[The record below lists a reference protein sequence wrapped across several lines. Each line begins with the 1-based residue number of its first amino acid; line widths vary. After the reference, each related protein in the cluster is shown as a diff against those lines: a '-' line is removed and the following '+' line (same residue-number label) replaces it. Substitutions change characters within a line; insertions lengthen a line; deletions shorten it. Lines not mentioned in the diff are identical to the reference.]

1 MVLYGV
7 VWYDVVWQGMVWY
20 GMVCMVWHCNV
31 NYDLFLFPD
40 LSLSG
45 DHNSIWFFEKETSK
59 LKVNTPVWEGTIV
72 EFKHTVKVA

>member
-1 MVLYGV
+1 MVWWCGV
-7 VWYDVVWQGMVWY
+7 VSYRIVSYMVS
-20 GMVCMVWHCNV
+20 HTTRHSNIH
-31 NYDLFLFPD
+31 YDLFSFLD